1 MLIAQSFFIATVISH
16 FHCYSAQPFLMQ
28 KELSHFSMVQ
38 YLVIFSLLQYSAV
51 FHCYSTHSFLVTTVR
66 EADQSFCKMTE
77 LGRGRSW
84 VGGGAR
90 LDRGRL
96 MARSRVRWTEQRV
109 ARVGC
114 ALARSVGPLVG
125 SR

>member
-1 MLIAQSFFIATVISH
+1 MLQCSAIPHAEGAQSFFDGTI
-16 FHCYSAQPFLMQ
+16 
-28 KELSHFSMVQ
+28 LSH
-38 YLVIFSLLQYSAV
+38 FSLLQYSVV

-66 EADQSFCKMTE
+66 EAAQSFCKMTE
-77 LGRGRSW
+77 LGRGRAW

-96 MARSRVRWTEQRV
+96 VARSRVRWTEQRV